1 MLNRPQ
7 YPQLSNAELSHNDGK
22 DKKSA
27 DGPCESEK
35 QVNQSCRQLITD
47 AHKDCDINKYDQ
59 VQPCSSSICVAEYLA
74 DHVAMDSMSSGDSAN
89 PSHKKSID
97 VAESSLSDLT
107 DSKKTIKF
115 DDENDMGKYEGTEL
129 EPPQIM
135 SEKAAEYLQG
145 KLIDYVKPA
154 KNEEEQ
160 RKGQQPMNEL
170 LTMESDMSVDHN
182 FKGQRYEDSC
192 TQVTQNSAFYIYWG
206 KDDCNCTPRPL
217 SETIHIAQ
225 PYEDRGENV
234 AAILH
239 KPVGNITLHEPEV

>member
-7 YPQLSNAELSHNDGK
+7 YPQLSNAELSQNDGR

-35 QVNQSCRQLITD
+35 QVTQSCRELITD
-47 AHKDCDINKYDQ
+47 AHKDSDINKYTQ

-74 DHVAMDSMSSGDSAN
+74 DHVAVDSVSSGDAAN
-89 PSHKKSID
+89 PSHKQSID
-97 VAESSLSDLT
+97 VAESSPSDLT

-129 EPPQIM
+129 EP
-135 SEKAAEYLQG
+135 
-145 KLIDYVKPA
+145 A

-160 RKGQQPMNEL
+160 WKGQQPMNEL

-182 FKGQRYEDSC
+182 FKGQRCEESC

-217 SETIHIAQ
+217 SEIFYKLLSHMKIVVRMWQ
-225 PYEDRGENV
+225 QSCINLLG
-234 AAILH
+234 ILPCMSLKYNLAH
-239 KPVGNITLHEPEV
+239 LLFICQLSSVYRYCS